1 MLKGEPAAAQVEL
14 LLRRHDPLISS
25 VNLAEVID
33 VLIRRDGFAETEI
46 RGLIDPLLQKEL
58 KVISVSGELAWSA
71 SYLRARHYHRR
82 DRPLSLADCIALATS
97 IEFGRL
103 ATADALLAQVAR
115 DEGVDVVGLPNSEG
129 VVP

>member
-1 MLKGEPAAAQVEL
+1 M
-14 LLRRHDPLISS
+14 
-25 VNLAEVID
+25 
-33 VLIRRDGFAETEI
+33 LIRRDGFAETEI

-71 SYLRARHYHRR
+71 AHLRARHYHRR

-97 IEFGRL
+97 IEFGGL

>member
-1 MLKGEPAAAQVEL
+1 M
-14 LLRRHDPLISS
+14 
-25 VNLAEVID
+25 
-33 VLIRRDGFAETEI
+33 LIRRDGFAETEI

-58 KVISVSGELAWSA
+58 KVIPVSGELAWSA
-71 SYLRARHYHRR
+71 AHLRARHYHRR

-97 IEFGRL
+97 IEFGGL